1 MTYNASTGEATGYRL
16 VAAAPVDPNKGNAKG
31 QGGDET
37 DESGADQYGYAGS
50 GGGGLGTGDGDGAGF
65 PWIVVLLAAA
75 VGLAFVVG
83 GDDDRR

>member
-1 MTYNASTGEATGYRL
+1 MTYDATTGATTGYRL
-16 VAAAPVDPNKGNAKG
+16 VAAAPVDPNKGNAQG

-37 DESGADQYGYAGS
+37 DESGADDLGYAGS
-50 GGGGLGTGDGDGAGF
+50 GGGIGTGDGDGAGF
-65 PWIVVLLAAA
+65 PWIFVLLAAA